1 MVKIRNF
8 QALFEGF
15 VPQVHAVSVKPQ
27 CASSEAPNGAEDF
40 SKCFSK
46 SSNTSNAKMNSA
58 DDVLSAYWSQQ
69 LSILELQEALQ
80 KQESLNGENAFTF
93 ENYITPLFRIE
104 RVVRFQSEEVHESE

>member
-1 MVKIRNF
+1 
-8 QALFEGF
+8 
-15 VPQVHAVSVKPQ
+15 
-27 CASSEAPNGAEDF
+27 
-40 SKCFSK
+40 
-46 SSNTSNAKMNSA
+46 MNSA

-104 RVVRFQSEEVHESE
+104 RVVRFQSEDPSPHVNILESGKEHC